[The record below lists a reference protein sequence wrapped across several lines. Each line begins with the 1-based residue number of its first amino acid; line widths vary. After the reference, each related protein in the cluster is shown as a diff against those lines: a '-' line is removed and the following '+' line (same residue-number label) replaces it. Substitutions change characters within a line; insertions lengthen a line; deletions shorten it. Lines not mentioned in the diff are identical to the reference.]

1 MTDEPLPMPPYTMR
15 AKVGPVSEDAY
26 ENPDGGLVYP
36 YLPPEAYRSVLD
48 FGCGVGR
55 VARLLAYQ
63 NPRPA
68 RYLGIDLDFD
78 LITWTQ
84 ENLEPRIPGFSFQ
97 HHNVYNVTLNPGI
110 DKPPYKAFPNDGAPF
125 SLVTALSV
133 FTHLPEPNAEHYL
146 YEARRVMAPDGYLN
160 ASWFLFDRRES
171 GVAAIANANT
181 LYVDF
186 HDPTIAV
193 IFDRTWVRD
202 MAARAGLVITHVV
215 PPTVRGYQ
223 WLLIM
228 RPKDQGY
235 GEVEIP
241 PDTAPLP
248 DEATFRG
255 GGGFEQALREPSG

>member
-1 MTDEPLPMPPYTMR
+1 LSETLPLPPYEMR
-15 AKVGPVSEDAY
+15 AKVGPPDEAAY
-26 ENPDGGLVYP
+26 ENPDGRLVYP

-55 VARLLAYQ
+55 VARLLAQQ
-63 NPRPA
+63 NPRPE
-68 RYLGIDLDFD
+68 RYLGIDLDFP
-78 LITWTQ
+78 LVTWAG
-84 ENLEPRIPGFSFQ
+84 ENLAPRLPGFEFQ
-97 HHNVYNVTLNPGI
+97 HHNVHNVGLNPGV
-110 DKPPYKAFPNDGAPF
+110 DKPPYKLFPAGAEEF
-125 SLVTALSV
+125 TLVTALSV

-146 YEARRVMAPDGYLN
+146 YEARRVLTPDGYVN

-171 GVAAIANANT
+171 GVAQIANANT

-215 PPTVRGYQ
+215 PPTARGYQ
-223 WLLIM
+223 WLIVM
-228 RPKDQGY
+228 RRADQAF

-248 DEATFRG
+248 GEEKWL
-255 GGGFEQALREPSG
+255 GGFEQALRARGG

>member
-1 MTDEPLPMPPYTMR
+1 M
-15 AKVGPVSEDAY
+15 
-26 ENPDGGLVYP
+26 
-36 YLPPEAYRSVLD
+36 
-48 FGCGVGR
+48 
-55 VARLLAYQ
+55 
-63 NPRPA
+63 
-68 RYLGIDLDFD
+68 
-78 LITWTQ
+78 
-84 ENLEPRIPGFSFQ
+84 
-97 HHNVYNVTLNPGI
+97 
-110 DKPPYKAFPNDGAPF
+110 
-125 SLVTALSV
+125 TALSV

-146 YEARRVMAPDGYLN
+146 YEVRRVMAPDGYLN

-171 GVAAIANANT
+171 GVAEISNANT

-248 DEATFRG
+248 DEVTFHAT
-255 GGGFEQALREPSG
+255 